1 MVSELVNSSEGE
13 TPAGTDVLLRVDNLS
28 TGYGTRPVIEDI
40 SIALSPGEA
49 VGIIGHNGAGKTTLM
64 RAIYG
69 TLKPTKGSV
78 HYRGVR
84 LEGDCKKSIAEG
96 MAFVPAEDFVFATL
110 SVNENLLIARR
121 NARTPAIADAAEE
134 AGKLL
139 FPVVWE
145 RRAQLAGTLSGG
157 ERRMLSIA
165 MSLMWEPQL
174 LLLDE
179 PTVGLAPAL
188 AERVFDALGVL
199 SRERGLSI
207 LCVEQSVVHL
217 LRLVERVYIL
227 RDGRLMGEESAASLL
242 ARQDYWDLF

>member
-1 MVSELVNSSEGE
+1 MVSVQSSEE
-13 TPAGTDVLLRVDNLS
+13 TGIGTNLLLQVDNLS
-28 TGYGTRPVIEDI
+28 TGYGSRPVIEDI
-40 SIALSPGEA
+40 SMSLAPGEA

-69 TLKPTKGSV
+69 SLKPSKGSV

-84 LEGDCKKSIAEG
+84 LEGDCKKSISEG
-96 MAFVPAEDFVFATL
+96 MAFVPAEDFVFASL

-121 NARTPAIADAAEE
+121 NAQSSVIADAAEE

-145 RRAQLAGTLSGG
+145 RRSQLAGTLSGG

-174 LLLDE
+174 LMLDE

-188 AERVFDALGVL
+188 AERVFDALGTL

-217 LRLVERVYIL
+217 LRLVQRVYIL
-227 RDGRLMGEESAASLL
+227 RDGHLVGEESATSLL